1 MKPQQRQLRLQN
13 CLQTILEV
21 HEFMGG
27 KAVNLEIAHQLQ
39 NLKELITH
47 FQPEAI
53 TDQDL
58 EKIEESTNHLL
69 RELAKIFYIK
79 KLGFLRQGYYH

>member
-21 HEFMGG
+21 HDFMGG
-27 KAVNLEIAHQLQ
+27 KAINLEIAQQLQ

-58 EKIEESTNHLL
+58 ERIEASTNHLL
-69 RELAKIFYIK
+69 RELAKLFYIK
-79 KLGFLRQGYYH
+79 KLGLLHEGYYH